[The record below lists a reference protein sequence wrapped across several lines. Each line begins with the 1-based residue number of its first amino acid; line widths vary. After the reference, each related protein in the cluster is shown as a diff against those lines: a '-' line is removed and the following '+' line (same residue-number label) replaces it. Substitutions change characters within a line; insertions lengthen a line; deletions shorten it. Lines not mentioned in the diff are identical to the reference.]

1 MNYIDFIYIALFAV
15 LFKNKHTRLASSVFV
30 FCYILFLVMHNLLP
44 NGYTYVSSGTAH
56 LIIFLS
62 LIKSASKTYF
72 LVSIL
77 SVCLILVNIQGYINY
92 ENYLPP
98 DKYNDAYT
106 VLLNAQLFLLYLR
119 AGINGLIDRF
129 NFKRD
134 LVQFIADSNFE
145 AIDKFIQSEKEAAKK

>member
-1 MNYIDFIYIALFAV
+1 M
-15 LFKNKHTRLASSVFV
+15 
-30 FCYILFLVMHNLLP
+30 
-44 NGYTYVSSGTAH
+44 
-56 LIIFLS
+56 
-62 LIKSASKTYF
+62 
-72 LVSIL
+72 